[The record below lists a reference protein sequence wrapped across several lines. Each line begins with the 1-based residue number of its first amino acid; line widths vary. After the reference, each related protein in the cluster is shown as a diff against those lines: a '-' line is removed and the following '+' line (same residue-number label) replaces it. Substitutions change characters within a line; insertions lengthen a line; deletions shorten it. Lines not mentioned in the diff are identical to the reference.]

1 MRNYLWAIIFLF
13 PLSISAALGQVIG
26 DDWYIVHVGKMKWG
40 YYNEKVEKEDGT
52 DRLRFQQHYWKLEEG
67 FINEEHLGA
76 ISKDDPELTPVLFN
90 FHANYRS
97 SETSIDGSVQDSRVL
112 VVKIKKA
119 GNELPLIKKGIP
131 RKVFFSVFFPYWL
144 QQNMS
149 KIRTGKS
156 ITFNTILE
164 DNIDMG
170 FSVVPGTAKMNAPD
184 AIAKKNNFT
193 KILVKYRG
201 LESLW
206 WVDSSGIIQ
215 RAEMPK
221 QNVVVE
227 KSSEKIAK
235 RFLEDKK

>member
-1 MRNYLWAIIFLF
+1 MHKYFYVLLF
-13 PLSISAALGQVIG
+13 AFSISVAHGQIVAN
-26 DDWYIVHVGKMKWG
+26 DWYIVHVGKMKWG

-76 ISKDDPELTPVLFN
+76 ICKNDAELTPVLFN

-97 SETSIDGSVQDSRVL
+97 SETSIDGSVQDGHTL

-119 GNELPLIKKGIP
+119 GSELPLVRKGLPKKA
-131 RKVFFSVFFPYWL
+131 FFSVFFPYWL
-144 QQNMS
+144 QQNMD
-149 KIRTGKS
+149 KLKTGKS
-156 ITFNTILE
+156 ASFSTILE
-164 DNIDMG
+164 DNIEMG
-170 FSVVPGTAKMNAPD
+170 FSMVPGNAKMMAAD
-184 AIAKKNNFT
+184 AIAKKNNYT

-201 LESLW
+201 HDSLW
-206 WVDSSGIIQ
+206 WVDSAGIIQ

-227 KSSEKIAK
+227 KTSEKIAK
-235 RFLEDKK
+235 HFLEDKK